1 MGCEAAP
8 PRSPGT
14 AAECVCGCRAQ
25 NLLFNAA
32 PESLFCQRSHPE
44 PRETGSLLQRAAL
57 LLGGFYS
64 KESSLMRA
72 AQSLYGS
79 VTQQATEPAL
89 LRGARGAGRRR
100 RRGGG
105 VLPLWVGRLVV

>member
-1 MGCEAAP
+1 M
-8 PRSPGT
+8 
-14 AAECVCGCRAQ
+14 CVAGRCAQ

-32 PESLFCQRSHPE
+32 PESLVFQRSHPE
-44 PRETGSLLQRAAL
+44 PREAGSLLQRVAL

-89 LRGARGAGRRR
+89 LKGAPRAGWRCRAAA
-100 RRGGG
+100 
-105 VLPLWVGRLVV
+105 PLWCLDASVF